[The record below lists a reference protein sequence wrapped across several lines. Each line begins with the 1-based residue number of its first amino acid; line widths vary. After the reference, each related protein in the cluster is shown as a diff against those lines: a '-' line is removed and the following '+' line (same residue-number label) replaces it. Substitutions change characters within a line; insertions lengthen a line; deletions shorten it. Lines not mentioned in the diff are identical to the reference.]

1 MRLTILHAA
10 IACLLV
16 LTEQAAPQPMPV
28 TGTAID
34 VDINGRIYVLDN
46 RASTLRQYAPDG
58 RLLREIGGQG
68 WGNDQFD
75 RPAGLW
81 AKNGLDIFVADFGNH
96 RIQRFDKN
104 LAFVSSFSTRNNDN
118 PDERFG
124 YPLDVSLSRLGELYV
139 CDSENERIVKVG
151 PANTVERTFGGY
163 GAGPGRLY
171 RPVMVKCGPEDNV
184 YVLDPPR
191 LMIFDTFGN
200 ALGELA
206 PPSLPHPLCIAA
218 DQNGLAV
225 LDSARVLYFEGPAHH
240 ETSIPLSSL
249 GPAAGDASSCAV
261 SGRTLYLLGPSGLL
275 TVPLSSSGRH

>member
-1 MRLTILHAA
+1 MKSLLFTV
-10 IACLLV
+10 LV
-16 LTEQAAPQPMPV
+16 LILLHDAASQPMTV

-34 VDINGRIYVLDN
+34 VDINGTISVLDN
-46 RASTLRQYAPDG
+46 HACTLRQYAPDG

-81 AKNGLDIFVADFGNH
+81 AKNGLDVFVADFGNH

-104 LAFVSSFSTRNNDN
+104 LAFVSSFSTRDNDN

-124 YPLDVSLSRLGELYV
+124 YPLDVSLSRLGELYI

-151 PANTVERTFGGY
+151 PTNTVERTFGGY

-171 RPVMVKCGPEDNV
+171 KPVMVKCGPDDNV

-191 LMIFDTFGN
+191 LMTFDTFGN

-206 PPSLPHPLCIAA
+206 PQTLTRPVCIAA

-225 LDSARVLYFEGPAHH
+225 LDSARVLYFDGPAHRPL
-240 ETSIPLSSL
+240 SIPLASL
-249 GPAAGDASSCAV
+249 GTAALDASSCAV
-261 SGRTLYLLGPSGLL
+261 AGKTLYLLGPSGLL
-275 TVPLSSSGRH
+275 IAPIRGGAGH

>member
-1 MRLTILHAA
+1 MKSIALAA
-10 IACLLV
+10 LLGVV
-16 LTEQAAPQPMPV
+16 LQTSAAQPMAI

-34 VDINGRIYVLDN
+34 VDINGTISVLDN
-46 RASTLRQYAPDG
+46 HACTLRQYASNG
-58 RLLREIGGQG
+58 KLLREIGGQG

-81 AKNGLDIFVADFGNH
+81 AKNGLDVFVADFGNH

-104 LAFVSSFSTRNNDN
+104 LAFVSSFSTRDNDN
-118 PDERFG
+118 PDVRFG
-124 YPLDVSLSRLGELYV
+124 YPLDVSLSRLGELYI

-151 PANTVERTFGGY
+151 PTNTVERTFGGY
-163 GAGPGRLY
+163 GAGPGRLNK
-171 RPVMVKCGPEDNV
+171 PVMVKCGPDDNV

-206 PPSLPHPLCIAA
+206 PQSLTRPLCIAA
-218 DQNGLAV
+218 DQNGVAV
-225 LDSARVLYFEGPAHH
+225 LDSARVLYFGGSAQGEVA
-240 ETSIPLSSL
+240 IALSSL
-249 GPAAGDASSCAV
+249 GPAAGDASACAL

-275 TVPLSSSGRH
+275 ITELPIDR